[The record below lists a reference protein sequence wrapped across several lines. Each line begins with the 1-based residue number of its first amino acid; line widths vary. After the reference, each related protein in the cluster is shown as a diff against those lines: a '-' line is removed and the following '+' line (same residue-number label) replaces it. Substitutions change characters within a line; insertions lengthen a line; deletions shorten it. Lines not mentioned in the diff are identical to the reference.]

1 MTAKENASRAG
12 TILPPEADTS
22 MSLPQARRS
31 VPTDG
36 PVRRSRSTG
45 VHTLAAALA
54 ALAVIGGLMAG
65 GRLQRLEWLAG
76 DALQRWDAARQTPPQ
91 DLVFI
96 EIDQASLEAGAA
108 TWDLSWPWPRETY
121 VRVLDLLT
129 RAGARV
135 VLLDL
140 VFTEASAYG
149 LEEDVALAEAV
160 KRNGRAFLAIM
171 TKARTASG
179 ERAGLAEARPDVF
192 LPPSVDP
199 GALAP
204 DAAGLSQ
211 PIERLWPAF
220 AGVGAVNFDADADGV
235 ERRVPPLTRIAGHGL
250 LPQLGLAP
258 LVPAD
263 RERIGLG
270 PGVLRLAG
278 RQLPLDRNGKLVLR
292 YPPPPTDAQRIP
304 IYKLIEASNALSEGE
319 PSPVPLE
326 VFRDKVVVVGST
338 ADALLDLRKTP
349 LSSRTPGF
357 YISAAVYLAG
367 ATGRVWDDR
376 WRSRAAWPLLVLF
389 ALLGAVW
396 GARSLLR
403 GVLGVLAS
411 LAVWSG
417 LAGWLG
423 LGLGVTLD
431 LVGPVLALVLA
442 YAVGLALSYLREQRQ
457 KRFIQGA
464 FSQVLSRSVLEG
476 LMRDPRRLSAGG
488 ELTEL
493 TVYFSDLAGFTGVSE
508 RLSPHALVEVLNL
521 YLGEMVE
528 TIVEEQKGYVD
539 KFIGDAVM
547 AFWGAPLPDEDHAAR
562 ACFAALRNQER
573 LQSLQGALRAK
584 GLEADLV
591 MRIGIHTGPAVV
603 GMMGSP
609 KKLNYTIMG
618 DTVNLASRLEG
629 VNKQFG
635 SRILISGETQARV
648 GDRVVTREIDR
659 IRVKGKTQPTRLYE
673 LVGLPDRMDEAARRR
688 LWEFS
693 QGSERYFLGDFKGG
707 LAHFKEVLAADPQ
720 DRPAQILAE
729 RCRQY
734 LKDPPPVD
742 WNGVTTL
749 TSK

>member
-1 MTAKENASRAG
+1 MTPARKAAPAS
-12 TILPPEADTS
+12 
-22 MSLPQARRS
+22 
-31 VPTDG
+31 G
-36 PVRRSRSTG
+36 PDRGHRPRTFG
-45 VHTLAAALA
+45 WQTLAAGVL

-65 GRLQRLEWLAG
+65 GWLQSLEWLAG
-76 DALQRWDAARQTPPQ
+76 DALQRWDASRQTPPQ

-96 EIDQASLEAGAA
+96 EIDQASLEAGAS

-129 RAGARV
+129 QAGARA

-140 VFTEASAYG
+140 LFTEASVYS
-149 LEEDVALAEAV
+149 LKEDEALAAAM
-160 KRNGRAFLAIM
+160 KRNGRTFLAIM
-171 TKARTASG
+171 AKTRTEPG
-179 ERAGLAEARPDVF
+179 EGTGMLKGRPDLF
-192 LPPSVDP
+192 LPLSVDP

-204 DAAGLSQ
+204 AAAGLSR

-220 AGVGAVNFDADADGV
+220 AGIGMVNFVPDRDGV
-235 ERRVPPLTRIAGHGL
+235 ERRVHPFLRIAGHGL

-258 LVPAD
+258 LIAAARD
-263 RERIGLG
+263 RVALE
-270 PGVLRLAG
+270 PGALVLAG
-278 RQLPLDRNGKLVLR
+278 RRLPLDRDGKLVLR
-292 YPPPPTDAQRIP
+292 YPPFPARTQRIP
-304 IYKLIEASNALSEGE
+304 IYKLIEASNALSEGA

-338 ADALLDLRKTP
+338 APGLMDLRKTP
-349 LSSRTPGF
+349 LSFSTPGF
-357 YISAAVYLAG
+357 YISAAVHLAG
-367 ATGRVWDDR
+367 ATGRVLDDH
-376 WRSRAAWPLLVLF
+376 WRVWAAWPLLVLF

-403 GVLGVLAS
+403 GLLGVVAC
-411 LAVWSG
+411 LAVW
-417 LAGWLG
+417 GWLASWLW
-423 LGLGVTLD
+423 LGPGVALD
-431 LVGPVLALVLA
+431 LVAPALALVLA
-442 YAVGLALSYLREQRQ
+442 YAVGLALSYLREQQQ

-464 FSQVLSRSVLEG
+464 FSQVLSRSVLDG
-476 LMRDPRRLSAGG
+476 LMRDPKRLSTGG

-508 RLSPHALVEVLNL
+508 HLNPHDLVEVLNL
-521 YLGEMVE
+521 YLGEMVD

-573 LQSLQGALRAK
+573 LQALQGALRAK
-584 GLEADLV
+584 GLKEDLK

-635 SRILISGETQARV
+635 TRILISGETQARV

-659 IRVKGKTQPTRLYE
+659 IRVKGKVRPTRIYE
-673 LVGLPDRMDEAARRR
+673 LVGLPGRVDEATRRC
-688 LWEFS
+688 LWEFA

-707 LAHFKEVLAADPQ
+707 LAHFKEALAAVPQ
-720 DRPAQILAE
+720 DHPAQVLAE
-729 RCRQY
+729 RCQQY
-734 LKDPPPVD
+734 LKDPPPLD
-742 WNGVTTL
+742 WDGVTTL